1 MDWGNRAPR
10 LGTPSI
16 QSLSIDRDSSSGA
29 AWAAARICLTNQT
42 IPAIL
47 PGMLETKVE
56 RLLAAY
62 PTIYLACHRDH
73 TRADEAGN
81 PLTEK
86 QASVLDHL
94 DAARPTT
101 LSKLAEH
108 MGVGRSAMSTTVT
121 RLVRAGYIARKPGT
135 QDRRTT
141 GLTLTPSGKRIQ
153 AENTVL
159 NPQLV
164 RQMIKLMQPVEAD
177 RALAGMES
185 LAQVAAILMKRRKRE
200 RG

>member
-1 MDWGNRAPR
+1 
-10 LGTPSI
+10 
-16 QSLSIDRDSSSGA
+16 
-29 AWAAARICLTNQT
+29 
-42 IPAIL
+42 
-47 PGMLETKVE
+47 MLETKVE

>member
-1 MDWGNRAPR
+1 MV
-10 LGTPSI
+10 
-16 QSLSIDRDSSSGA
+16 DS
-29 AWAAARICLTNQT
+29 N
-42 IPAIL
+42 
-47 PGMLETKVE
+47 VE

-62 PTIYLACHRDH
+62 PAIYLACHRDH
-73 TRADEAGN
+73 ARSDGAGN

-94 DAARPTT
+94 DAARPAT

-121 RLVRAGYIARKPGT
+121 RLVRGGYVARRTGSE
-135 QDRRTT
+135 DRRVV
-141 GLTLTPSGKRIQ
+141 GLTLTAAGKRIKD
-153 AENTVL
+153 ENTVL

-164 RQMIKLMQPVEAD
+164 RQMLKLMEPNEAE

-185 LAQVAAILMKRRKRE
+185 LARAAAILQKRRKRD
-200 RG
+200 RDR